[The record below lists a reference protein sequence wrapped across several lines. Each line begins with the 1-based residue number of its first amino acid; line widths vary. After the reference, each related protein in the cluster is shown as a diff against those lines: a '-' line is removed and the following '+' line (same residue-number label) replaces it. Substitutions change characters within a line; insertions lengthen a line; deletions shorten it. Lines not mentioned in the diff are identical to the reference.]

1 MIDVPFLSP
10 PRRWPARLLGALRRR
25 VRTSELWLI
34 MLSVGVGAAAG
45 LLAVFQSRIA
55 HALQQVLY
63 GIGEADHLSAVA
75 RIDPLQALWLPVGG
89 LALGLFTWAVSR
101 RRSTPL
107 VDVVEANA
115 LHGGVL
121 GLADSL
127 IVCVQTV
134 LSNGVGASVGLEAA
148 YAQAGGGV
156 ASFAGSRLK
165 LRRHD
170 LRILV
175 GAGAGAAI
183 GAAFGAPLTGA
194 FYAFEIVIGS
204 YTPSAIAPVAAACL
218 AGVWA
223 AKGMGGV
230 PYSIGIKAQHAP
242 DAVGYLLYAGLGLI
256 CALVGVAI
264 MQLVAVVDRTV
275 RRSPIPTPL
284 RPALGGVLL
293 GGLAIISPQTLSAGH
308 GALHLDLA
316 VGMPLTILGVVFL
329 MKTAASVVSLGFGFR
344 GGLFFASLFLGS
356 LLGQVYAGLADLTP
370 LTERLTPE
378 NAALVGMGAL
388 AVSIVGGPLTMS
400 FLVLE
405 TTGDFGVAAATL
417 AAALIASTVVRERFG
432 YSFSTWRLHLRG
444 ETIRSARDVGW
455 VRSLT
460 AGRMMRP
467 DPQTVPATATVE
479 AFRQRFPLGSA
490 SRVLLLDDTGRYAGV
505 LITADAYAEN
515 VDPQAAVAALAISK
529 DLALSPEM
537 NIKAVMRLF
546 ESSGTD
552 ELAVVDE
559 ERRVLGLLAEAYVV
573 RRYATEL
580 ERQQLDLYG
589 EAKA

>member
-1 MIDVPFLSP
+1 M
-10 PRRWPARLLGALRRR
+10 R
-25 VRTSELWLI
+25 
-34 MLSVGVGAAAG
+34 
-45 LLAVFQSRIA
+45 
-55 HALQQVLY
+55 
-63 GIGEADHLSAVA
+63 
-75 RIDPLQALWLPVGG
+75 
-89 LALGLFTWAVSR
+89 
-101 RRSTPL
+101 
-107 VDVVEANA
+107 
-115 LHGGVL
+115 
-121 GLADSL
+121 
-127 IVCVQTV
+127 
-134 LSNGVGASVGLEAA
+134 
-148 YAQAGGGV
+148 
-156 ASFAGSRLK
+156 
-165 LRRHD
+165 
-170 LRILV
+170 
-175 GAGAGAAI
+175 
-183 GAAFGAPLTGA
+183 
-194 FYAFEIVIGS
+194 
-204 YTPSAIAPVAAACL
+204 
-218 AGVWA
+218 
-223 AKGMGGV
+223 
-230 PYSIGIKAQHAP
+230 
-242 DAVGYLLYAGLGLI
+242 
-256 CALVGVAI
+256 ALVGVAI

-432 YSFSTWRLHLRG
+432 YSFSTWRLHQRG